1 MQLLKSVK
9 SLNLIFF
16 LCSFTQVRF
25 KLFFFFAFLNTS
37 FVFAQQEVKG
47 VILDAN
53 TKQRVAGVY
62 LFNTENKE
70 GVFNNLKGEFGI
82 LAQEGDVLILAKEG
96 YFPDTIT
103 VQNQTTL
110 LLNLQRSSIWLK
122 DVHVMAKKSP
132 QQALEEKKADFE
144 SAYKRGNTGPFLSS
158 GSGGVGLSI
167 DALYSLISREGK
179 NARYLQ
185 EIIERDYRD
194 AIIDYR
200 FTSYLVKSLTGLE
213 GAELEDFMF
222 RFRPSYYFIL
232 NSNDYAL
239 GVYIKNCFENY
250 QRDPNIL
257 TMPSLSEE
265 RDE

>member
-1 MQLLKSVK
+1 LLKSVK
-9 SLNLIFF
+9 SLKISFF
-16 LCSFTQVRF
+16 LCSFTKVRA
-25 KLFFFFAFLNTS
+25 KLILFFFFLNTLA
-37 FVFAQQEVKG
+37 VFAQQEVKG

-62 LFNTENKE
+62 LYNTSNKE

-82 LAQEGDVLILAKEG
+82 LAEEGDVLILAREG

-103 VQNQTTL
+103 VHNQTTL

-122 DVHVMAKKSP
+122 DVHVMARKSP
-132 QQALEEKKADFE
+132 QQALEEKKADYE
-144 SAYKRGNTGPFLSS
+144 SAYKKGTPGSFLST
-158 GSGGVGLSI
+158 GNGGVGLSI

-213 GAELEDFMF
+213 DKELEDFMY

-239 GVYIKNCFENY
+239 GVYIKNCFKSYE
-250 QRDPNIL
+250 RDPNIL
-257 TMPSLSEE
+257 IMPGLAEGL
-265 RDE
+265 DE

>member
-1 MQLLKSVK
+1 MK
-9 SLNLIFF
+9 SLKISFF
-16 LCSFTQVRF
+16 LCSFTKVRF
-25 KLFFFFAFLNTS
+25 KLILFFFFLSTFV
-37 FVFAQQEVKG
+37 VFAQQEVKG

-62 LFNTENKE
+62 LYNTTNKE

-82 LAQEGDVLILAKEG
+82 SADEGDVLILAREG

-103 VQNQTTL
+103 VHNQTTL

-122 DVHVMAKKSP
+122 DVHVMARKSP
-132 QQALEEKKADFE
+132 QQALEEKKTDYEA
-144 SAYKRGNTGPFLSS
+144 AYRKGDPGPFLSS
-158 GSGGVGLSI
+158 GNGAVGLSI
-167 DALYSLISREGK
+167 DALYSLISREGR

-213 GAELEDFMF
+213 DRELEDFMF
-222 RFRPSYYFIL
+222 QFRPSYYFIL

-239 GVYIKNCFENY
+239 GVYIKNCFESYEQNP
-250 QRDPNIL
+250 DALNIQG
-257 TMPSLSEE
+257 LSENS
-265 RDE
+265 D